1 MTTTYTRILLARSHA
16 ATHRTQLL
24 LSQCRQGCKL
34 PGSRVS
40 AQSAWYAQ
48 QQQYFLEW
56 LEAGGLAQALVAPL
70 APVAAPTAHQASTI
84 GNSGIAPLFP
94 APGTDADEELQ
105 FSQVRMRDAVK

>member
-24 LSQCRQGCKL
+24 LSQCRHGCK
-34 PGSRVS
+34 PPAPTAS

-48 QQQYFLEW
+48 QQQHFLEW
-56 LEAGGLAQALVAPL
+56 LEAGGLAQAPAEV
-70 APVAAPTAHQASTI
+70 PTANNASAI

-105 FSQVRMRDAVK
+105 FSQVRIRDAVK

>member
-34 PGSRVS
+34 STSGVS

-56 LEAGGLAQALVAPL
+56 LEAGGLAQALVAPVAL
-70 APVAAPTAHQASTI
+70 VALVALVAPLTPVAAPTAHQASTI
-84 GNSGIAPLFP
+84 GNSGKIGRAH
-94 APGTDADEELQ
+94 
-105 FSQVRMRDAVK
+105 V